1 MTAPTRR
8 PREETA
14 RLGDEIYE
22 RDIRPQVEDEH
33 DGEYVAIDVD
43 SRDWAVSDDLLA
55 AAKRLREMRPE
66 AVDVWT
72 VRVGYRATAS
82 IRGRIPAENPVITGS
97 VNANYEAVITVPVR
111 GPEGQTR
118 QVEAVVD
125 TGFNRFLILPPAL
138 VTELGLPFVT
148 SSPVILA
155 DGSEESFD
163 VHDVSVIWDGQPRDV
178 YA

>member
-1 MTAPTRR
+1 M
-8 PREETA
+8 
-14 RLGDEIYE
+14 
-22 RDIRPQVEDEH
+22 
-33 DGEYVAIDVD
+33 
-43 SRDWAVSDDLLA
+43 
-55 AAKRLREMRPE
+55 
-66 AVDVWT
+66 
-72 VRVGYRATAS
+72 
-82 IRGRIPAENPVITGS
+82 
-97 VNANYEAVITVPVR
+97 NANYEAVITVPVR

-118 QVEAVVD
+118 RVEAVVD

-178 YA
+178 YAYVADATPLVGMSLLDMHDLSIQVRDGGRVVIQPMA

>member
-1 MTAPTRR
+1 M
-8 PREETA
+8 
-14 RLGDEIYE
+14 
-22 RDIRPQVEDEH
+22 
-33 DGEYVAIDVD
+33 
-43 SRDWAVSDDLLA
+43 
-55 AAKRLREMRPE
+55 
-66 AVDVWT
+66 
-72 VRVGYRATAS
+72 
-82 IRGRIPAENPVITGS
+82 ITGS

-178 YA
+178 YAYVADATPLVGMSLLDMHDLSIQVRDGGRVVIQPMA